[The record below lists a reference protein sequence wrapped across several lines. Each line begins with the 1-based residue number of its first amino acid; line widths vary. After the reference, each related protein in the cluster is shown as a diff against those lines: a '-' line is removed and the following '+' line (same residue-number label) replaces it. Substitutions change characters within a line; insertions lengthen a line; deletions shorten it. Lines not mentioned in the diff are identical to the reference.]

1 MAISS
6 ERKGKIMCITIN
18 RPEVMNALDH
28 EHIEELRKAFSDFRD
43 DPELWVCI
51 LTGAG
56 DKAFCAG
63 ADMTKVIGRK
73 INWSPDSKADPDTTD
88 PISGYYELNI
98 WKPMIAAING
108 FCLAGGLGI
117 ALVCDIRICS
127 ENATFGTMGTSRGIL
142 PGAAQTQTLPRVIP
156 LAKALELFFT
166 AERIDAQEAYRLGL
180 VNKVVP
186 QAELMKAAWEMAEKI
201 AKNAPLAVYA
211 SKQACINGLD
221 LSLGEGIALEA
232 NLREKL
238 FSTEDAAEGV
248 AAFRE
253 KRQPNFKGR

>member
-1 MAISS
+1 MAILS

-28 EHIEELRKAFSDFRD
+28 ENIRELRKAFLDFRD
-43 DPELWVCI
+43 DPELWICI

-63 ADMTKVIGRK
+63 ADLVKVMGEK
-73 INWSPDSKADPDTTD
+73 IIPSQDLEPNPDITD
-88 PISGYYELNI
+88 LFSGGDGLNI

-108 FCLAGGLGI
+108 YCLAGGLGI
-117 ALVCDIRICS
+117 ALFCDIRICS

-142 PGAAQTQTLPRVIP
+142 PGGGQTQRLPRVIP

-186 QAELMKAAWEMAEKI
+186 QTELMKTAWEMAGKI

-211 SKQACINGLD
+211 SKEACIKGLD
-221 LSLGEGIALEA
+221 LSLREGLAFEVTF
-232 NLREKL
+232 EKKIY
-238 FSTEDAAEGV
+238 STEDAAEGV
-248 AAFRE
+248 TAFRE

>member
-1 MAISS
+1 MAILS
-6 ERKGKIMCITIN
+6 EKRDKIMCITIN
-18 RPEVMNALDH
+18 RPEVMNALDY
-28 EHIEELRKAFSDFRD
+28 ENIKELKKAFLDFRD
-43 DPELWVCI
+43 DSDLWVCI

-63 ADMTKVIGRK
+63 ADLNKVIGRE
-73 INWSPDSKADPDTTD
+73 IGRVSDSEADPNATD
-88 PISGYYELNI
+88 LISGYYGLNI
-98 WKPMIAAING
+98 WKPMIAAVNG
-108 FCLAGGLGI
+108 YCLAGGLGI
-117 ALVCDIRICS
+117 ALLCDIRICS
-127 ENATFGTMGTSRGIL
+127 ENATFGTMGTGRGIL
-142 PGAAQTQTLPRVIP
+142 PGAGQTQTLPRIIP
-156 LAKALELFFT
+156 LGKALELFFT

-186 QAELMKAAWEMAEKI
+186 RAELMKAAWEMAEKI

-221 LSLGEGIALEA
+221 LSLREGIALEV

-238 FSTEDAAEGV
+238 SSTEDAAEGV

>member
-1 MAISS
+1 
-6 ERKGKIMCITIN
+6 MCITIN

-28 EHIEELRKAFSDFRD
+28 EHIKELRKVFSDFRD

-73 INWSPDSKADPDTTD
+73 INRSPDSKADSDTID

-117 ALVCDIRICS
+117 ALICDIRICS

-142 PGAAQTQTLPRVIP
+142 PGAGQTHRLPRVIP

-180 VNKVVP
+180 VNQVVP
-186 QAELMKAAWEMAEKI
+186 QGELMKAAWEMAEKI

-211 SKQACINGLD
+211 SKEACIKGLD
-221 LSLGEGIALEA
+221 LSLREGIALEA

-238 FSTEDAAEGV
+238 FSTEDAAEGA

>member
-1 MAISS
+1 
-6 ERKGKIMCITIN
+6 MCITIN

-28 EHIEELRKAFSDFRD
+28 ENIRELRKAFLDFRD
-43 DPELWVCI
+43 DPELRVCI

-63 ADMTKVIGRK
+63 ADLVKVMGKK
-73 INWSPDSKADPDTTD
+73 INRSQDLEADPDITD
-88 PISGYYELNI
+88 LVAGGDGLNI
-98 WKPMIAAING
+98 WKPMIASING
-108 FCLAGGLGI
+108 YCLAGGLGI
-117 ALVCDIRICS
+117 ALLCDIRICS

-142 PGAAQTQTLPRVIP
+142 PGGGQTQRLPRVIP
-156 LAKALELFFT
+156 LAKALEMFFT

-186 QAELMKAAWEMAEKI
+186 QSELMKAALEMAGKI

-211 SKQACINGLD
+211 SKEACIKGLD
-221 LSLGEGIALEA
+221 LLLGEGLALEV
-232 NLREKL
+232 NLRKKI

-248 AAFRE
+248 TAFRE
-253 KRQPNFKGR
+253 KRQTNFKGR